1 MKRIDQGESP
11 LNELDAAGAAAN
23 FRPDDLLADLSFELL
38 DIDAVVILEG
48 HARRPGPR
56 ALRTLKASVSN
67 LGFVFPLVVDD
78 RNRLIAGHLRL
89 AVAKDLGMTRL
100 SVVRVSGLTEAQLRL
115 LRIADNKIPMLSS
128 LDEAALRAECRIVI
142 ETDPDIDLT
151 TVGFDVGELDILLDP
166 AGDGAAD
173 PADDIPDVEDA
184 PPVSR
189 LGDEWRLG
197 PNLIACGDARDPT
210 LGQRLLTGGAAT
222 AAFIDPPYNVPVGG
236 HVSGL
241 GKKQHAEFAM
251 ASGEMAPEA
260 FTRFLADGLTALAQ
274 ACVDG
279 AVIFACMDWRHMR
292 EILAAAEAAELTIL
306 NLCVWN
312 KSNAGMGSLYR
323 SQHELVFV
331 LKKGTAPHINNVRL
345 GAGGR
350 YRTNCWHYPGANA
363 FHRGRDQDLADH
375 PTVKP
380 TALVADAIKDVT
392 ARGDLVIDTFLGSGT
407 TLIAAH
413 RSGRRCIGVEIEPKF
428 VDVAIRRF
436 SALFPDIPI
445 TLAETGETFEAVR
458 ERRAN
463 EGGSPDLNDLDWNI
477 L

>member
-1 MKRIDQGESP
+1 VKRLEEGESP
-11 LNELDAAGAAAN
+11 PDELSAAGAAAN

-56 ALRTLKASVSN
+56 ALRTLKASISS

-78 RNRLIAGHLRL
+78 RNCLIAGHLRL
-89 AVAKDLGMTRL
+89 AAAKDLRMTRL
-100 SVVRVSGLTEAQLRL
+100 PVVRAAGLSDAQLRL

-151 TVGFDVGELDILLDP
+151 MVGFEVGELDILLDP

-173 PADDIPDVEDA
+173 PADDIPDEDDG

-189 LGDEWRLG
+189 PGDEWRLG
-197 PNLIACGDARDPT
+197 PNLIVCGDARDPT
-210 LGQRLLTGGAAT
+210 LGQMLLTGGAAT

-251 ASGEMAPEA
+251 ASGEMKPEE
-260 FTRFLADGLTALAQ
+260 FVRFLADSLTALSA

-279 AVIFACMDWRHMR
+279 AVIFVCMDWRHMR
-292 EILAAAEAAELTIL
+292 EMLAAAEAAELTLL
-306 NLCVWN
+306 NLCVWV
-312 KSNAGMGSLYR
+312 KSNGGMGSLYR

-375 PTVKP
+375 ATVKP

-392 ARGDLVIDTFLGSGT
+392 GRGDLVIDTFLGSGT

-458 ERRAN
+458 ERRAS
-463 EGGSPDLNDLDWNI
+463 EGGSLDLSELDWNI

>member
-1 MKRIDQGESP
+1 MTRIDEGKSP
-11 LNELDAAGAAAN
+11 TTELRAAGAAAN

-38 DIDAVVILEG
+38 DIEAIVILEG

-56 ALRTLKASVSN
+56 ALRTLKASISH

-89 AVAKDLGMTRL
+89 AAAKDLGMTQL
-100 SVVRVSGLTEAQLRL
+100 PVVRVAGLTEPQVRL
-115 LRIADNKIPMLSS
+115 LRIADNKIPTLSS
-128 LDEAALRAECRIVI
+128 LDEAALRAECRIII
-142 ETDPDIDLT
+142 EADPDIDLT
-151 TVGFDVGELDILLDP
+151 MVGFDVGELDILLDP

-173 PADDIPDVEDA
+173 PADDVPEVEDA

-197 PNLIACGDARDPT
+197 PNLIVCGAARDPT
-210 LGQRLLTGGAAT
+210 LGQLLLTAGAAA

-241 GKKQHAEFAM
+241 GKKRHAEFAM
-251 ASGEMAPEA
+251 ASGEMKPEE
-260 FTRFLADGLTALAQ
+260 FVRFLADSLTALSA

-279 AVIFACMDWRHMR
+279 AVIFVCMDWRHMR
-292 EILAAAEAAELTIL
+292 EMLAAAEAAELTLL
-306 NLCVWN
+306 NFCVWV
-312 KSNAGMGSLYR
+312 KSNGGMGSLYR

-331 LKKGTAPHINNVRL
+331 LKKGTAPHVNNVLL

-363 FHRGRDQDLADH
+363 FHRGRDQDLSDH
-375 PTVKP
+375 PTPKP

-413 RSGRRCIGVEIEPKF
+413 RCGRHCLGVEIEPKF

-458 ERRAN
+458 DRRAN
-463 EGGSPDLNDLDWNI
+463 EGGSPDPNDMDWNI